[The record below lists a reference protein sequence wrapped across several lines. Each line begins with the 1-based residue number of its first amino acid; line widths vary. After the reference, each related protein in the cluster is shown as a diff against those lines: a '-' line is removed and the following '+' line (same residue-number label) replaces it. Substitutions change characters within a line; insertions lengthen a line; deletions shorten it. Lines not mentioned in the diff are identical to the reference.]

1 MVNNAKTVSRGV
13 FIVLDRSILSTIK
26 KSLTT
31 ELMCCPC
38 QAQTEKKNQ
47 CQLCRARHLLSV
59 DAFGKNYTVLYYR
72 INRYTAISLWD
83 VSVKPAYTTRLN
95 DGRVSSGIL
104 STVCREAIYKFLF

>member
-1 MVNNAKTVSRGV
+1 MVNNAKTVRGV
-13 FIVLDRSILSTIK
+13 FIVPDRSILSTIK

-31 ELMCCPC
+31 ESMSSPC
-38 QAQTEKKNQ
+38 KAQTEKKNQ
-47 CQLCRARHLLSV
+47 CQLCHASHLLSV
-59 DAFGKNYTVLYYR
+59 DAFGKNSTVLYYC